1 MLKNKVI
8 LITDALHF
16 LGKTGC
22 RVMIGEGATVYAHDE
37 AFGDA
42 AARDAFETEIPG
54 VHPLAEQDPTE
65 LVEKVVAAEGR
76 IDVMINNDAY
86 PAIKSAIDEADV
98 EEFRRT
104 LEGLMVRG
112 FHFAKAASKHM
123 KAAGRGKILFIS
135 SAAPKNG
142 IPNYSMYVAARGGAN
157 ALAQTL
163 AKELARHNIQVNALA
178 PNFIESPDYFPK
190 ELLENE
196 AAFKKITS
204 QIPLGRLGTQ
214 EEAGDYLLFLA
225 SDKSNYITGQVLYF
239 SGGWAI

>member
-1 MLKNKVI
+1 MLNNKVI

-22 RVMIGEGATVYAHDE
+22 RVMLGEGATVYAQDE
-37 AFGDA
+37 AFSDA
-42 AARDAFETEIPG
+42 AARDAFEKEIPG
-54 VHPLAEQDPTE
+54 VRPLAEQDPTE
-65 LVEKVVAAEGR
+65 LVAKVVAAEGR

-86 PAIKSAIDEADV
+86 PAIKSAIDEADI

-104 LEGLMVRG
+104 LEALMVRG
-112 FHFAKAASKHM
+112 FHFA

-163 AKELARHNIQVNALA
+163 AKELGRHNIQVNALA
-178 PNFIESPDYFPK
+178 PNFVESPDYFPK

-196 AAFKKITS
+196 AAFNKITS
-204 QIPLGRLGTQ
+204 QIPLRRLGTQ

-239 SGGWAI
+239 AGGWAI